1 MPTKKACCGRK
12 KSAGSST
19 LTRALVPFSFL
30 FAQQILSQR
39 KTGKTGKRGKKNVNS
54 RKKNTTRRFRKR

>member
-1 MPTKKACCGRK
+1 MRTKKAGSGRK

-19 LTRALVPFSFL
+19 LSRALVPFSFL
-30 FAQQILSQR
+30 FAQQILSER
-39 KTGKTGKRGKKNVNS
+39 KTGKRGKKYVNS